1 MLNSGWYNFF
11 IFTFEFL
18 GVSMSQPLDFQSII
32 LTLDHYWAEHG
43 CLIWHP
49 YYQQVGA
56 GTYNPATFL
65 RVLGPEPWNVAYLEP
80 SIRPDDGRYGDNPN
94 RLQQFYQYQVIL
106 KPDPGNPQE
115 LYLDSLNA
123 LGIDPREHDI
133 RFVEDNWQSPALG
146 AWGLGWEVWCDG
158 QEITQYTYFQQSGGF
173 ALNPISVELT
183 YGLERIAM
191 TLQGVRS
198 FQAIRW
204 NKDRTDGDVNLQ
216 GEKEHSAYYYDVA
229 DVGRVQ
235 QMYSLYEGEANLALE
250 KGLVL
255 PAHDYILKLSH
266 TFNILDARGAVGV
279 TERQAMFGKMRDLSH
294 RVAETYLAQ
303 REAMGYPWLEKK
315 KSDKDELKAIKTTK
329 KSKTDPVNHPTEFL
343 FEIGTEELPVDDL
356 DRALEQLRSKVPSW
370 LDEIRLE
377 HGEVKVVGTPR
388 RLVVMMDKMAARQA
402 DREVVVKGP
411 PANRAFD
418 AQGKLTPAGEGFAKS
433 KGIPPAELKAKEMD
447 GGTYA
452 IAVVKEAGKSAME
465 LLSEGLPG
473 IIAGI
478 KFDKSMR
485 WNESQVV
492 FSRPIRWLLA
502 LLGEELV
509 HFEYAGLTTG
519 KTTRGLRAIEPVLME
534 VNSIDEYLKVL
545 KSQGI
550 LLDQADRQTSIE
562 KQVEKLLK
570 NSEAEIVEDKD
581 LAHQNANLVEAPT
594 ALMGNFE
601 KEFLK
606 LPADVLVSV
615 MKHHQKY
622 FPVFNSNAGAEH
634 SIQEHFIAIRNGDGK
649 YIEIVRDGNEQVITA
664 RFADAKFFL
673 EHDIQHKL
681 EDFLPRLD
689 TLTFQKK
696 LGTMLAK
703 SKRIEKF
710 VEVTMNFVE
719 LTDEQKKETRRAAHL
734 CKADLATRMVVEMT
748 SLQGIMGEYYARKG
762 GEPKGVATAIREHY
776 LPRFAGDEL
785 PKTDV
790 GRIVG
795 IADKL
800 DSLAGLFAAG
810 MAPTAAKD
818 PFALRRSAL
827 GLVQVLIGWE
837 RDFDLESGLDF
848 AIKELPIPL
857 SAENR
862 AACLEFIRGR
872 LQSYLLDQG
881 NKYDVVA
888 AVLAAQSRNPYG
900 TAKAVKELTAWTEK
914 SDWKTILPAYARCVR
929 ITRDQKQEFPV
940 DEAFLKEP
948 AEKALFKAVEKART
962 VKRQSGSVDDLLKA
976 FVPMIPE
983 INAFFEKV
991 LVMDKDLDF
1000 QHNRLGLLQKISRL
1014 ADGVADFGLLEGF

>member
-1 MLNSGWYNFF
+1 
-11 IFTFEFL
+11 
-18 GVSMSQPLDFQSII
+18 MSQPLDFQSII

-115 LYLDSLNA
+115 LYLDSLKA
-123 LGIDPREHDI
+123 LGLDPRQHDI

-158 QEITQYTYFQQSGGF
+158 QEITQYTYFQQAGGF
-173 ALNPISVELT
+173 TLNPVSVELT

-198 FQAIRW
+198 FQAIHW

-216 GEKEHSAYYYDVA
+216 GEREHSTYYYDVA

-235 QMYSLYEGEANLALE
+235 QMFSLYEAEANLALD

-266 TFNILDARGAVGV
+266 AFNILDARGAVGV
-279 TERQAMFGKMRDLSH
+279 TERQAMFSKMRDLSH
-294 RVAETYLAQ
+294 RVAEAYLAQ
-303 REAMGYPWLEKK
+303 REVMGYPWLEKEGIKNREPRVVK
-315 KSDKDELKAIKTTK
+315 KISQTKTLL
-329 KSKTDPVNHPTEFL
+329 SGHNSLL

-356 DRALEQLRSKVPSW
+356 DSALDQLRKRVPAW
-370 LDEIRLE
+370 LNELRLE
-377 HGEVKVVGTPR
+377 HAEVKILGTPR
-388 RLVVMMDKMAARQA
+388 RLVVMVDKLANRQQ

-418 AQGKLTPAGEGFAKS
+418 AQGRLTPAGEGFAKS
-433 KGIPPAELKAKEMD
+433 KGIIPAELKAKEMD

-452 IAVVKEAGKSAME
+452 AATVKETGKSAME
-465 LLSEGLPG
+465 LLSQGLPG

-502 LLGEELV
+502 LLGEEV
-509 HFEYAGLTTG
+509 VPFEYAGLASGHTTC
-519 KTTRGLRAIEPVLME
+519 GLRSVDPVIIE
-534 VNSIDEYLKVL
+534 VNSFQEYLKVL
-545 KSQGI
+545 KSQDI
-550 LLDQADRQTSIE
+550 LLDPAERQAVIE
-562 KQVEKLLK
+562 AQVEKLQK
-570 NSEAEIVEDKD
+570 NMNTEIVQDKD
-581 LAHQNANLVEAPT
+581 LAHENTNLVEAPT
-594 ALMGNFE
+594 ALIGNFE
-601 KEFLK
+601 KDFLK

-622 FPVFNSNAGAEH
+622 FPVFYSKTSGEH
-634 SIQEHFIAIRNGDGK
+634 CIQDCFIAIRNGDEK
-649 YIEIVRDGNEQVITA
+649 HIDIVRDGNEQVITA
-664 RFADAKFFL
+664 RFADARFFL
-673 EHDIQHKL
+673 EHDMQYRL

-689 TLTFQKK
+689 TLTFQRK

-710 VEVTMNFVE
+710 LEVALNFVE
-719 LTDEQKKETRRAAHL
+719 LTVEQKEETRRAAHL

-762 GEPKGVATAIREHY
+762 GETKGVATAIREHY
-776 LPRFAGDEL
+776 LPRFAGDKL
-785 PKTDV
+785 PMSDQ
-790 GRIVG
+790 GRIAG
-795 IADKL
+795 IADRL

-818 PFALRRSAL
+818 PFALRRAAL

-837 RDFDLESGLDF
+837 RDFDLESGMDV
-848 AIKELPIPL
+848 AIRELPIPM
-857 SAENR
+857 SAEDR

-872 LQSYLLDQG
+872 LQSHLLEQG
-881 NKYDVVA
+881 RKYDVVMAVIA
-888 AVLAAQSRNPYG
+888 ALGRNPFG
-900 TAKAVKELTAWTEK
+900 AAKAVKELTAWTEK
-914 SDWKTILPAYARCVR
+914 SEWKTILPAYARCVR
-929 ITRDQKQEFPV
+929 ITRDQKQEFSV
-940 DEAFLKEP
+940 DEAMLKEP
-948 AEKALFKAVEKART
+948 SEKALFKAVEKAQS
-962 VKRQSGSVDDLLKA
+962 VKRQPGSVNDLLKV
-976 FVPMIPE
+976 FVPMIPA
-983 INAFFEKV
+983 INTFFEKV
-991 LVMDKDLDF
+991 LVMDKDLAL
-1000 QHNRLGLLQKISRL
+1000 QYNRLGLLQKISHL
-1014 ADGVADFGLLEGF
+1014 ADGVVDFSLLEGF

>member
-1 MLNSGWYNFF
+1 
-11 IFTFEFL
+11 
-18 GVSMSQPLDFQSII
+18 MSQSLDFQSII
-32 LTLDHYWAEHG
+32 LTLDHYWADHG

-115 LYLDSLNA
+115 LYLDSLKA
-123 LGIDPREHDI
+123 LGIDPRQHDI

-173 ALNPISVELT
+173 ALNPVSVELT

-198 FQAIRW
+198 FQEIRW
-204 NKDRTDGDVNLQ
+204 NSDRTDGDINLQ
-216 GEKEHSAYYYDVA
+216 GEKEHSTYYYDVA
-229 DVGRVQ
+229 DVSRVQ
-235 QMYSLYEGEANLALE
+235 QMYNLYEAEANLALE

-266 TFNILDARGAVGV
+266 AFNILDARGAVGV

-294 RVAETYLAQ
+294 RVAEAYLAQ
-303 REAMGYPWLEKK
+303 REAMGYPWLKEKRVESGEQRVVK
-315 KSDKDELKAIKTTK
+315 KVNQTKSQLSDHT
-329 KSKTDPVNHPTEFL
+329 PFL
-343 FEIGTEELPVDDL
+343 IEIGTEELPVDDL
-356 DRALEQLRSKVPSW
+356 DSSLEQLRTRLPGW
-370 LDEIRLE
+370 LDDLRLD
-377 HGEVKVVGTPR
+377 HGEIKVLGTPR
-388 RLVVMMDKMAARQA
+388 RLVVLVDKLAARQA

-433 KGIPPAELKAKEMD
+433 KGIPPAQLKAREMD

-452 IAVVKEAGKSAME
+452 AALVSETGRSALE

-473 IIAGI
+473 IITGI

-485 WNESQVV
+485 WNASQAV

-502 LLGEELV
+502 LLGDQV
-509 HFEYAGLTTG
+509 VPFEYAGLASG
-519 KTTRGLRAIEPVLME
+519 KTTHGLRSVEPVMLE
-534 VNSIDEYLKVL
+534 VNSIDKYLKAI

-550 LLDQADRQTSIE
+550 LLDPGDRQVAIE
-562 KQVEKLLK
+562 TQVEKLLEK
-570 NSEAEIVEDKD
+570 ANADIAYDED
-581 LAHQNANLVEAPT
+581 LVHENANLVEAPT
-594 ALMGNFE
+594 ALIGDFHTD
-601 KEFLK
+601 FLN
-606 LPADVLVSV
+606 LPSEVLASV
-615 MKHHQKY
+615 MKKHQKY
-622 FPVFNSNAGAEH
+622 FPVFYAKRTPEEVAATDKNPYQ
-634 SIQEHFIAIRNGDGK
+634 IQNHFIAIRNGDGK
-649 YIEIVRDGNEQVITA
+649 HIDIVRDGNEQMITA

-673 EHDIQHKL
+673 EHDLQHTL

-703 SKRIEKF
+703 SRRIEKL
-710 VEVTMNFVE
+710 VEAALNFID
-719 LTDEQKKETRRAAHL
+719 LPDIQKEETRRAAHL
-734 CKADLATRMVVEMT
+734 CKADLAARMVVEMT
-748 SLQGIMGEYYARKG
+748 SLQGIMGEYYAGKG
-762 GEPKGVATAIREHY
+762 GEHPRVAEAIREHY
-776 LPRFAGDEL
+776 LPRFAGDRL
-785 PKTDV
+785 PTTDA
-790 GRIVG
+790 GRLVG
-795 IADKL
+795 IADRL

-818 PFALRRSAL
+818 PFALRRAAL

-837 RDFDLESGLDF
+837 RDFDLESGLDT
-848 AIKELPIPL
+848 AIRELPIPM
-857 SAENR
+857 SAEDR

-872 LQSYLLDQG
+872 LQSHLLEQG
-881 NKYDVVA
+881 SKYDAVM

-900 TAKAVKELTAWTEK
+900 AVKAVKELTVWTEK
-914 SDWKTILPAYARCVR
+914 PEWKTILPAYARCVR
-929 ITRDQKQEFPV
+929 ITRDQKQDFAV
-940 DEAFLKEP
+940 DEKLLKEP
-948 AEKALFKAVEKART
+948 AEKELFKAVEKAQSG
-962 VKRQSGSVDDLLKA
+962 KRQTGSVNDLLKV

-983 INAFFEKV
+983 INTFFDKV
-991 LVMDKDLDF
+991 LVMDENLSL
-1000 QHNRLGLLQKISRL
+1000 QRNRLGLLQRVGHL
-1014 ADGVADFGLLEGF
+1014 ADGVADLSLLEGF

>member
-1 MLNSGWYNFF
+1 
-11 IFTFEFL
+11 
-18 GVSMSQPLDFQSII
+18 MSQPLDFQSII

-65 RVLGPEPWNVAYLEP
+65 RALGPEPWNVAYLEP

-94 RLQQFYQYQVIL
+94 RWQQFYQYQVIL

-115 LYLDSLNA
+115 LYLDSLKL
-123 LGIDPREHDI
+123 LGIDPRQHDI

-158 QEITQYTYFQQSGGF
+158 QEISQYTYFQQAGGYL
-173 ALNPISVELT
+173 LNPVSVELT

-191 TLQGVRS
+191 TVQNVR
-198 FQAIRW
+198 AIRDIHW
-204 NKDRTDGDVNLQ
+204 NTDRTDGDMNLQ
-216 GEKEHSAYYYDVA
+216 GEKEHSAYYYEVA
-229 DVGRVQ
+229 DIKRVQ
-235 QMYSLYEGEANLALE
+235 TMFALYEDEANLALD

-255 PAHDYILKLSH
+255 PAHDYVLKLSH
-266 TFNILDARGAVGV
+266 AFNILDARGAVGV

-294 RVAETYLAQ
+294 RVAEAYLAQ
-303 REAMGYPWLEKK
+303 REAMGFPWLEKK
-315 KSDKDELKAIKTTK
+315 KSDKGEQKAAKTTK
-329 KSKTDPVNHPTEFL
+329 KPTLDSGSHPADFL

-356 DRALEQLRSKVPSW
+356 DSALDQLRNRVPTW
-370 LDEIRLE
+370 LDELRLE
-377 HGEVKVVGTPR
+377 HGEIKVMGTPR
-388 RLVVMMDKMAARQA
+388 RLVVMIEKLTTRQA

-418 AQGKLTPAGEGFAKS
+418 SQGKLTPAGEGFARS
-433 KGIPPAELKAKEMD
+433 KGIPPAELKPKEVD

-452 IAVVKEAGKSAME
+452 AAVVREAGKSAME

-478 KFDKSMR
+478 KFDNSMR
-485 WNESQVV
+485 WNESQVI

-502 LLGEELV
+502 LLGEEIV
-509 HFEYAGLTTG
+509 PFEYARLTSG
-519 KTTRGLRAIEPVLME
+519 KTTRGLRSIDPIMIE
-534 VNSIDEYLKVL
+534 VNTIDEYLKVL

-550 LLDQADRQTSIE
+550 LLDPAERQAAIE
-562 KQVEKLLK
+562 AQVEKLLK
-570 NSEAEIVEDKD
+570 SAVADLGFEKD
-581 LAHQNANLVEAPT
+581 LAHENTNMVEAPT
-594 ALMGNFE
+594 ALIGDFH
-601 KEFLK
+601 KDFLD
-606 LPADVLVSV
+606 LPSEVLASV
-615 MKHHQKY
+615 MKKHQKY
-622 FPVFNSNAGAEH
+622 FPVFDLKADGDYH
-634 SIQEHFIAIRNGDGK
+634 IQDHFIAIRNGDGK
-649 YIEIVRDGNEQVITA
+649 HIDIVRDGNEQVITA

-673 EHDIQHKL
+673 EHDLNHKL
-681 EDFLPRLD
+681 EDFLPRLE

-703 SKRIEKF
+703 SKRIEKI
-710 VEVTMNFVE
+710 VEIVLKSVE
-719 LTDEQKKETRRAAHL
+719 MPAVEKEETRRAAHL

-748 SLQGIMGEYYARKG
+748 SLQGIMGEYYAQKS
-762 GEPKGVATAIREHY
+762 GESLGVALAIRGHY
-776 LPRFAGDEL
+776 LPRFAGDRL
-785 PKTDV
+785 PYSDQ
-790 GRIVG
+790 GRLVG
-795 IADKL
+795 IADRL
-800 DSLAGLFAAG
+800 DSLAGLFATG

-818 PFALRRSAL
+818 PFALRRAAL
-827 GLVQVLIGWE
+827 GLVQVLIGWG
-837 RDFDLESGLDF
+837 RIFDLESGLDV
-848 AIKELPIPL
+848 AIKELPITM

-872 LQSYLLDQG
+872 LQSYLLEQG

-914 SDWKTILPAYARCVR
+914 SEWKTILPAYARCVR
-929 ITRDQKQEFPV
+929 ITRDQTQEFHV
-940 DEAFLKEP
+940 DEGLLKEP
-948 AEKALFKAVEKART
+948 AEKVLFKAVEKAQAM
-962 VKRQSGSVDDLLKA
+962 KRQPGSVNDLLNV

-991 LVMDKDLDF
+991 LVMDKDIRL
-1000 QHNRLGLLQKISRL
+1000 QQNRLGLLQKISHL
-1014 ADGVADFGLLEGF
+1014 ADGVADFSLLEGF

>member
-1 MLNSGWYNFF
+1 
-11 IFTFEFL
+11 
-18 GVSMSQPLDFQSII
+18 MSQPLDFQSII

-115 LYLDSLNA
+115 LYLDSLKA

-173 ALNPISVELT
+173 PLNPVSVELT

-216 GEKEHSAYYYDVA
+216 GEKEHSTYYYDVA

-235 QMYSLYEGEANLALE
+235 QMYGLYEAEANLALE
-250 KGLVL
+250 RGLVL

-294 RVAETYLAQ
+294 RVAEAYLAQ
-303 REAMGYPWLEKK
+303 REAMGFPWLNTKKNESGTTKIVKHSK
-315 KSDKDELKAIKTTK
+315 KSAAWGNQ
-329 KSKTDPVNHPTEFL
+329 PAEFL
-343 FEIGTEELPVDDL
+343 LEIGTEELPVDDL
-356 DRALEQLRSKVPSW
+356 DSALEQLRGKVPSW
-370 LDEIRLE
+370 LDELRLE
-377 HGEVKVVGTPR
+377 HGELKVMGTPR
-388 RLVVMMDKMAARQA
+388 RLVVMVDKLAVRQA

-418 AQGKLTPAGEGFAKS
+418 AQGQLTPAGEGFAKS
-433 KGIPPAELKAKEMD
+433 KDIPPAELKAREMD

-452 IAVVKEAGKSAME
+452 TAVIKETGESTLE
-465 LLSEGLPG
+465 LLSKGLPG
-473 IIAGI
+473 IVAAI

-509 HFEYAGLTTG
+509 PFEFAGLTSG
-519 KTTRGLRAIEPVLME
+519 NITRGLRSIEPLMRE
-534 VNSIDEYLKVL
+534 VNSIDEYTKVL

-550 LLDQADRQTSIE
+550 LLDQADRQTTIE

-570 NSEAEIVEDKD
+570 TAEAEIGEDKD

-594 ALMGNFE
+594 ALMGTFE

-622 FPVFNSNAGAEH
+622 FPVFNSKTGGEH
-634 SIQEHFIAIRNGDGK
+634 SIQEHFIAVRNGNGK
-649 YIEIVRDGNEQVITA
+649 HIEIVRDGNEQVITA

-689 TLTFQKK
+689 SLTFQKK

-710 VEVTMNFVE
+710 VKVAMNFIE
-719 LTDEQKKETRRAAHL
+719 MTPEQKDETLRAAYL

-762 GEPKGVATAIREHY
+762 GEPEAVSTAIREHY

-795 IADKL
+795 IADRL
-800 DSLAGLFAAG
+800 DSLAGLFAVG

-818 PFALRRSAL
+818 PFALRRAAL
-827 GLVQVLIGWE
+827 GLVQVLIDWE
-837 RDFDLESGLDF
+837 RDFDLESGLDL
-848 AIKELPIPL
+848 AIKELPIPI
-857 SAENR
+857 SSENR
-862 AACLEFIRGR
+862 AACLEFLRGR

-881 NKYDVVA
+881 NKFDVVA
-888 AVLAAQSRNPYG
+888 AVLADQSRNPYG
-900 TAKAVKELTAWTEK
+900 TARSVKELTTWTKK

-940 DEAFLKEP
+940 DKALLKEP
-948 AEKALFKAVEKART
+948 AEKALFKAVEKAQAA
-962 VKRQSGSVDDLLKA
+962 KRQPGRVNDLMKG

-991 LVMDKDLDF
+991 LVMDKDINL
-1000 QHNRLGLLQKISRL
+1000 QQNRLGLLQKISHL
-1014 ADGVADFGLLEGF
+1014 VEGVADFSLLEGF

>member
-1 MLNSGWYNFF
+1 
-11 IFTFEFL
+11 
-18 GVSMSQPLDFQSII
+18 MSQPLDFQSII

-115 LYLDSLNA
+115 LYLDSLKA
-123 LGIDPREHDI
+123 LGIDPRQHDI

-158 QEITQYTYFQQSGGF
+158 QEITQYTYFQQAGGF
-173 ALNPISVELT
+173 PLNPVSVELT

-198 FQAIRW
+198 FQKIHW

-216 GEKEHSAYYYDVA
+216 GEKEHSTYYYDVA
-229 DVGRVQ
+229 NVGRVQ
-235 QMYSLYEGEANLALE
+235 QMYSLYEAEANLALE
-250 KGLVL
+250 KRLVL

-266 TFNILDARGAVGV
+266 AFNILDARGAVGV
-279 TERQAMFGKMRDLSH
+279 TERQAMFSKMCDLSH
-294 RVAETYLAQ
+294 RVAEAYLAQ
-303 REAMGYPWLEKK
+303 REAMGFPWLDKK
-315 KSDKDELKAIKTTK
+315 NVENREERRVKPSKRSMAASTK
-329 KSKTDPVNHPTEFL
+329 NGVQNVEGSRPTEFL
-343 FEIGTEELPVDDL
+343 LEIGTEELPMDDL
-356 DRALEQLRSKVPSW
+356 DNALDQLRNRVPGW
-370 LDEIRLE
+370 LDELRLE
-377 HGEVKVVGTPR
+377 HSEMKVMGTPR
-388 RLVVMMDKMAARQA
+388 RLVVTIEKLAARQA

-418 AQGKLTPAGEGFAKS
+418 SQGKLTPAGEGFAKS
-433 KGIPPAELKAKEMD
+433 KGIPPAQLKAKEMD

-452 IAVVKEAGKSAME
+452 AAVVKETGKSAMK

-502 LLGEELV
+502 LLGDEV
-509 HFEYAGLTTG
+509 VPFEYAGLTSG
-519 KTTRGLRAIEPVLME
+519 KITHGLRSIQPVEME
-534 VNSIDEYLKVL
+534 VKSIDEYLKIL
-545 KSQGI
+545 KLQGI
-550 LLDQADRQTSIE
+550 LLDPVERQSSIE
-562 KQVEKLLK
+562 AQVQKLLQK
-570 NSEAEIVEDKD
+570 TNADIAYDAD
-581 LAHQNANLVEAPT
+581 LVHENANLVEAPT
-594 ALMGNFE
+594 ALLGEFE
-601 KEFLK
+601 KTFLD
-606 LPADVLVSV
+606 LPSDVLAAV
-615 MKHHQKY
+615 MKKHQKY
-622 FPVFNSNAGAEH
+622 FPVYYAKRTPEEVADTDKNPLQIKNN
-634 SIQEHFIAIRNGDGK
+634 FITIRNGDRK
-649 YIEIVRDGNEQVITA
+649 HIDIVRDGNEQVITA

-673 EHDIQHKL
+673 KHDLNHKL
-681 EDFLPRLD
+681 EDFLARLD

-710 VEVTMNFVE
+710 VEVALTFVAMN
-719 LTDEQKKETRRAAHL
+719 DQQKEETRRAANL

-748 SLQGIMGEYYARKG
+748 SLQGIMGEYYACKS
-762 GEPKGVATAIREHY
+762 GESLGVASAIREHY
-776 LPRFAGDEL
+776 LPRFAGDQL
-785 PKTDV
+785 PKSDA

-795 IADKL
+795 IADRL

-818 PFALRRSAL
+818 PFALRRAAL
-827 GLVQVLIGWE
+827 GLVQVLISWE
-837 RDFDLESGLDF
+837 HDFDLKSGLDV
-848 AIKELPIPL
+848 AIKELPIPM
-857 SAENR
+857 SAEDR
-862 AACLEFIRGR
+862 AACMEFIRGR
-872 LQSYLLDQG
+872 LQSHLLEQG
-881 NKYDVVA
+881 NKHDVVI

-900 TAKAVKELTAWTEK
+900 SVKAVKELTTWIKK
-914 SDWKTILPAYARCVR
+914 SEWKTILPAYARCVR
-929 ITRDQKQEFPV
+929 ITRDQKQEYPI
-940 DEAFLKEP
+940 EISLLKEP
-948 AEKALFKAVEKART
+948 AEKDLFKAVEKAGKVAR
-962 VKRQSGSVDDLLKA
+962 KPGSVDDLLKV
-976 FVPMIPE
+976 FVPKKPE

-991 LVMDKDLDF
+991 LVMDKDLTL
-1000 QHNRLGLLQKISRL
+1000 QHNRLGLLQRISHL
-1014 ADGVADFGLLEGF
+1014 ADGVAEFSLLEGF